1 MVPTGTGR
9 EVGMGSAS
17 GDGPAPGHRAR
28 TPSRRRGAR
37 DTVRTVLHRGIVAGT
52 IPGGTRLVQ
61 SRIAEELGVGTAA
74 VRDALTELA
83 ACGLVRS
90 GPDGVAVVHELSRAE
105 LEDLYEIR
113 KLLEPVATA
122 RAARHADRQSILK
135 AVELLAAMECE
146 TDSQRWAQ
154 YNDSFHSVIE
164 EAGSGP
170 RLVAILN
177 NLRDL
182 SALYVTHSI
191 VAEPGRML
199 NGRAEHEEIL
209 RAFIARDP
217 EAAADA
223 MFRHLD
229 GRLRTLL
236 TVHEVGDPCQ
246 SRASAG

>member
-1 MVPTGTGR
+1 MT
-9 EVGMGSAS
+9 
-17 GDGPAPGHRAR
+17 
-28 TPSRRRGAR
+28 
-37 DTVRTVLHRGIVAGT
+37 GT

-61 SRIAEELGVGTAA
+61 SSVAAELGVGPGA
-74 VRDALTELA
+74 VRDALRELA
-83 ACGLVRS
+83 ADGLVRF
-90 GPDGVAVVHELSRAE
+90 GQDGVAVVHELSRAE

-122 RAARHADRQSILK
+122 RAARYAGRDSILR

-146 TDSQRWAQ
+146 TDGQRWAE

-170 RLVAILN
+170 RLVAILK

-182 SALYVTHSI
+182 SALYVAHSVI
-191 VAEPGRML
+191 AEPDRAL
-199 NGRAEHEEIL
+199 NGGAEHEEIL
-209 RAFIARDP
+209 KAVIARDP

-229 GRLRTLL
+229 GRMRTLL
-236 TVHEVGDPCQ
+236 TLHEAGQRRPNGT
-246 SRASAG
+246 SAGR